1 MTVNHR
7 TVCTTEKSWPRYV
20 ETTECDCTLN
30 QTCPGTFFIFYRLKA
45 RKIIEIYP
53 AFSRSYNSLCP
64 LEGFF
69 FLQRWNRPCV
79 F

>member
-30 QTCPGTFFIFYRLKA
+30 QTCPGTFFY
-45 RKIIEIYP
+45 
-53 AFSRSYNSLCP
+53 
-64 LEGFF
+64 
-69 FLQRWNRPCV
+69 FLQVKGKKNYRNLSCLFQV
-79 F
+79 LQ